1 MPLKTNK
8 MNCEH
13 TNCKRKATT
22 INNQYFEGK
31 WYCTFH
37 ANKATK
43 QGRIKRKTQLNKS
56 E

>member
-1 MPLKTNK
+1 

-13 TNCKRKATT
+13 KNCTRKATT
-22 INNQYFEGK
+22 SNFQYFEGK

-43 QGRIKRKTQLNKS
+43 EGRIKRKIKKTFKS